1 MLLSLAGSARLAAF
15 SASPRSSLQRLST
28 SRGAVLAF
36 GNRHPSGDADKA
48 ASTWTKQGKTGSE
61 KCPNENTWLSYFLL
75 FLKVNRVF
83 GFDCLLVTLKVD
95 RWKHFTA
102 QPTLIGSSG

>member
-1 MLLSLAGSARLAAF
+1 MPLSLAGSARLAAL

-36 GNRHPSGDADKA
+36 ENRHPSGDADKA

-75 FLKVNRVF
+75 FIKVNRVF

-95 RWKHFTA
+95 RWKHFTV